1 METYIVTIYAK
12 EDHADDVEQYYK
24 GLQPLYEE
32 DQGFIERKIFR
43 AKTGAMVEAVRQTY
57 SEEELANTPE
67 EDHDHGEHFVMI
79 EEWDSIQYRI
89 NFGRSLSKEHH
100 MKVIPFLLPNHSHE
114 FYKGI

>member
-32 DQGFIERKIFR
+32 AQGFIERKIFR

-57 SEEELANTPE
+57 SE
-67 EDHDHGEHFVMI
+67 DC
-79 EEWDSIQYRI
+79 
-89 NFGRSLSKEHH
+89 
-100 MKVIPFLLPNHSHE
+100 LLYTSDAADE
-114 FYKGI
+114 